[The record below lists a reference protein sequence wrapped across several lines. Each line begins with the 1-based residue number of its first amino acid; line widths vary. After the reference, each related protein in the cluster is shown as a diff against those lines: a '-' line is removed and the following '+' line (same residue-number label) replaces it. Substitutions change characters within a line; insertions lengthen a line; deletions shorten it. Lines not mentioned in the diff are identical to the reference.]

1 MSRSERARHDSADSN
16 VPDLGEQ
23 RALRALRRWLQEDED
38 GRAVLEELARDR
50 SSGQR
55 VLRERLER
63 DAPTEVATYLSGSSN
78 VGKLVNVASEVASLH
93 IHQSETGQ
101 HSPVR
106 LSLKPLSSKISVG
119 DSQPCRVR
127 VRIENDDPTPHEVEL
142 KVTGWFSD
150 LSQIEEQ
157 QPILLRSGTWT
168 DAWIHVAI
176 APTRA
181 ISLPAG
187 THELEAQVVNCRDG
201 TILARD
207 AVPLEVLPFHW
218 ITAVVEPADIPCK
231 QWRRAWVSCQFV
243 LQNRGNQA
251 VEATIGQVGGQ
262 SGVEIDVQQDN
273 ADLSPGVTKQVPVRV
288 RPLRHAYLGARTYRF
303 RLSANLRPQDRN
315 DAAAALHHAPLV
327 SRKQLAWGLAV
338 LTVLLWATVLAP
350 RLSSPAPAPTSRPT
364 QAVSPAPAASS
375 ATAPSVSQS
384 AVPPSSVQGP
394 AAVVKAFYDAVN
406 AHDYRRAWELGGK
419 NLSDSYQEFADG
431 YAHTDHTTV
440 KVRQV
445 SGGTVTVDLIA
456 DEYNGRQQST
466 FTGTYTVRDGEIV
479 DGVMEP
485 TN

>member
-1 MSRSERARHDSADSN
+1 MFRFESAWDDSAESK

-23 RALRALRRWLQEDED
+23 RALRALRRWLREDDE

-63 DAPTEVATYLSGSSN
+63 DAPAEVATYLSGSSN

-101 HSPVR
+101 PSPVR

-150 LSQIEEQ
+150 LSQVEEQ
-157 QPILLRSGTWT
+157 QPIFLRSGTWS
-168 DAWIHVAI
+168 DAWIQVAI
-176 APTRA
+176 APTTA
-181 ISLPAG
+181 TTLPAG
-187 THELEAQVVNCRDG
+187 THDLEAQVVSCRDG

-207 AVPLEVLPFHW
+207 AVPLEVLPFQW
-218 ITAVVEPADIPCK
+218 ITAAVEPANIPCK
-231 QWRRAWVSCQFV
+231 QWRRAWVSCQLV

-251 VEATIGQVGGQ
+251 VEATIAQVGGQ
-262 SGVEIDVQQDN
+262 SAVEIDVQQDK
-273 ADLSPGVTKQVPVRV
+273 ADLSPGVTKRVPVRV

-315 DAAAALHHAPLV
+315 EAAAALHHAPLV
-327 SRKQLAWGLAV
+327 SRKQLIGALGV
-338 LTVLLWATVLAP
+338 LCFLLYLTLWP

-364 QAVSPAPAASS
+364 QAVSPAPTASR
-375 ATAPSVSQS
+375 TAPSVSQS

-394 AAVVKAFYDAVN
+394 AAVVQAFYDAVN

-456 DEYNGRQQST
+456 DEYNGRRQSS

-479 DGVMEP
+479 DGDMEP